1 MKRAE
6 TFCGEEVEEIT
17 KNVTDSEELMY
28 KCCNDNSKQTILAST
43 ATLKISL
50 PLDFEKQNNWVAKTV
65 LS

>member
-28 KCCNDNSKQTILAST
+28 KCCNDNSKPTILASI

-50 PLDFEKQNNWVAKTV
+50 PLDFE
-65 LS
+65 